1 MPPGQLTAAD
11 CRDYWEGCDLVTH
24 LLAELTRDEAGR
36 LVPDATVILPSAA
49 IEQHGPHLPIITDT
63 CIVGA
68 VSERVAAAASV
79 PVLVAP
85 TVCYG
90 ASQHHFPFP
99 GVMSLSSS
107 TFSATLRDLLDSLAR
122 MGARR
127 VYLLNGHGGND
138 ELIRL
143 VAREEGFAKHL
154 AIGAASY
161 WSIAWDGLL
170 GIEAH
175 SKLGTLPGHAGHFET
190 ALMMALR
197 PDLVHGD
204 AIPVPMENQMVGDV
218 WPGGMRG
225 TITPPHNSLG
235 TSGTSDDAGNA
246 TAEWGERLLDVCVRE
261 VAAAIEDFHQ
271 TAGAWF
277 V

>member
-1 MPPGQLTAAD
+1 M
-11 CRDYWEGCDLVTH
+11 TH

-36 LVPDATVILPSAA
+36 IVPDATVILPSAA

-63 CIVGA
+63 CIVEA
-68 VSERVAAAASV
+68 ISRRMAAAASV

-122 MGARR
+122 MGGRR

-138 ELIRL
+138 ELVRL
-143 VAREEGFAKHL
+143 VAREEGPLKRL

-161 WSIAWDGLL
+161 WSLAWDGL
-170 GIEAH
+170 IAAEAH
-175 SKLGTLPGHAGHFET
+175 TQLGTLPGHAGHFET
-190 ALMMALR
+190 AAMMALR
-197 PDLVHGD
+197 PDLVRTD
-204 AIPVPMENQMVGDV
+204 AIPVPMDTQMTGSI

-225 TITPPHNSLG
+225 TVTPPHNSLG
-235 TSGTSDDAGNA
+235 TSGTSDDASNA
-246 TAEWGERLLDVCVRE
+246 TPEWGEQLLDICVRE
-261 VAAAIEDFHQ
+261 VTAAIEAFHT

-277 V
+277 A

>member
-1 MPPGQLTAAD
+1 M
-11 CRDYWEGCDLVTH
+11 TH
-24 LLAELTRDEAGR
+24 LLAELTRIEVGR
-36 LVPDATVILPSAA
+36 RVPDATVILPSAA

-63 CIVGA
+63 CIVEA
-68 VSERVAAAASV
+68 VSRGAAEAASV

-99 GVMSLSSS
+99 GVMSLGSQ
-107 TFSATLRDLLDSLAR
+107 TFSSVLRDLLDSLAR

-143 VAREEGFAKHL
+143 VAREEGLIKHL

-161 WSIAWDGLL
+161 WSLAWDGL
-170 GIEAH
+170 IAAEAH
-175 SKLGTLPGHAGHFET
+175 TKLGTLPGHAGHFET
-190 ALMMALR
+190 AVMMALR
-197 PDLVHGD
+197 PDLIDNG
-204 AIPVPMENQMVGDV
+204 AIPVPMENQMTGSV

-235 TSGTSDDAGNA
+235 SSGTSDDASHA
-246 TAEWGERLLDVCVRE
+246 TPEWGQRLLDICIRE
-261 VAAAIEDFHQ
+261 VATSLENFHQ

-277 V
+277 A

>member
-1 MPPGQLTAAD
+1 M
-11 CRDYWEGCDLVTH
+11 TH
-24 LLAELTRDEAGR
+24 LLAELTRIEAGR

-63 CIVGA
+63 CIVEA
-68 VSERVAAAASV
+68 VSRGVAATANV
-79 PVLVAP
+79 PVLIAP

-107 TFSATLRDLLDSLAR
+107 TFSAILRDLLDSLAR

-143 VAREEGFAKHL
+143 VAREEGFLKHL

-161 WSIAWDGLL
+161 WSLAWDGLI

-175 SKLGTLPGHAGHFET
+175 TKLGMLPGHAGHFET
-190 ALMMALR
+190 AMMMHLR

-204 AIPVPMENQMVGDV
+204 AIPVPMETQMAGSV

-235 TSGTSDDAGNA
+235 AAGTSDDASRA
-246 TAEWGERLLDVCVRE
+246 TEAWGEQLLDVCVRE
-261 VAAAIEDFHQ
+261 VAGAIEDFHQ

-277 V
+277 A